1 MIDFLQKSIDKAL
14 AAGIKYENII
24 IDPGIGFGKT
34 PAQNL
39 VVMNRLHELR
49 VLGCPILLG
58 TSRKRF
64 IGEVLDLPAEDRVE
78 GTGAT
83 VTLGIMKGANIV
95 RVHDVKEMVRTCK
108 MTDAM
113 LTANNGG

>member
-1 MIDFLQKSIDKAL
+1 MR
-14 AAGIKYENII
+14 ENII

-34 PAQNL
+34 PVQNL
-39 VVMNRLHELR
+39 EVMQGMEQLTS
-49 VLGCPILLG
+49 LGYPILLG

-64 IGEVLDLPAEDRVE
+64 IGEVLNAEIDDRVE

-83 VTLGIMKGANIV
+83 VSIGIAKGANIV
-95 RVHDVKEMVRTCK
+95 RVHDVKAMARVAK

-113 LTANNGG
+113 LGGRK